1 MSATGARLTGF
12 AAALRRAGVMVDS
25 SRTVD
30 FLIAVDRLPPTD
42 AAALRRLARLVFVRR
57 IEDGPAFEAAFDAW
71 FLDRAPIVRDPDAA
85 EEERTD
91 DSRAE
96 ASDRP
101 PEVAD
106 GEGGGKDAS
115 ADERL
120 DRRPLAADRRER
132 AALARLAAAARAG
145 MPLQASRRRR
155 PSRRGDAIDLAR
167 TAAAARRTFGV
178 PIELV
183 YARRPPKWRRL
194 LVLIDVSGSLKA
206 HSETFLKAA
215 HALLHAGPPA
225 EAFSFGTRLTR
236 LSPALGRRDAG
247 EALTE
252 LADLVR
258 DIDGGTRIGPALA
271 ALLAEPRHQAR
282 IRGAV
287 TVIVSD
293 GLERGDPEP
302 MRRAVER
309 LARTSHRL
317 VWLSPLAARPDYVP
331 ATRAMRLAA
340 PAIDLLEDSSSLAAF
355 ARAFA
360 ALPALD
366 RAPRGR
372 AFRISDLD
380 GRAA

>member
-1 MSATGARLTGF
+1 VSLAGHRLAAF
-12 AAALRRAGVMVDS
+12 AGALRRAGVAVDS
-25 SRTVD
+25 GRAID
-30 FLIAVDRLPPTD
+30 FLTAIDRLPPAD
-42 AAALRRLARLVFVRR
+42 ATALRRLARLVFVRR

-71 FLDRAPIVRDPDAA
+71 FLDRAPIVRDPDA

-132 AALARLAAAARAG
+132 AALAHLAAAARAG
-145 MPLQASRRRR
+145 MPLLASRRRR

-183 YARRPPKWRRL
+183 HARRPPKWRRL

-247 EALTE
+247 EALAE

-309 LARTSHRL
+309 LARTSYRL

-331 ATRAMRLAA
+331 ATRAMRLAT